1 MEEENKLL
9 EEENKVKRKMKSAS
23 QLEIL
28 EKAYAAEAY
37 PSEAFR
43 AELSVKLGLS
53 DRQLQMWFCH
63 RRQKDR
69 KASPIV
75 NKAVAPIGHVDA
87 QYGVMGFTTMG
98 AGLPAMEGSS
108 YREAHQTLQELRAV
122 ALVER
127 QLGET
132 LREDGPILGME
143 FDSLPPGAFGAPL
156 GAVAMGQ
163 NSQSEW
169 PVEAKVYE
177 HLDKG
182 ISRTLHEYQFIPE
195 QPTVKNE
202 IYERDTTS
210 VHFSSLDGVPHSSAL
225 SFLNGNESAP
235 KVYGV
240 QGQKIPGLNLLSESQ
255 HQQGRQNHLMLSASG
270 GNDNVPLKN
279 PFVDVTLN
287 TQRGAHQVTLI
298 NTPLVLSDRR
308 VIHEEELS
316 RFQRKR
322 KNEEARLQ
330 RELEVQEKRIR
341 KELVKQDILRQKRE
355 EQIKKEMERQE
366 REMQKEKE
374 RCLREQKR
382 EQERQEKFLQKE
394 SIRAEKLRQKEELQ
408 RVKEAARIK
417 AAGERAIARRMVKD
431 AIDLIEDE
439 RLELMELAASKKG
452 LSSILDLDYETMQ
465 NLELYGDG
473 PTSFPPKSVQLKR
486 AFSIQPWADSDE
498 NVGDLLMVWKFL
510 ITFADVLGIWPF
522 TLDELIQAF
531 HDYDPRMLGEIHI
544 VLLRSIIKDVEDVA
558 RTPTTGLGANQN
570 SVPGSGGGHP
580 QVVEGAYAWGFD
592 IKNWQRHLN
601 PLTWPEILRQF
612 ALSAGFGPQL
622 KKQNIEPVH
631 PSNHEGNDG
640 KDIISNLRNGAAVE
654 NAVAIM
660 QEKGLTN
667 PRRNRHRLTPG
678 TVKYAAF
685 HVLSL
690 EGSRGLNIL
699 EVADKI
705 QKSGLRDLTTSK
717 NPEASISSAL
727 SRDTELFEKTAPST
741 YCVRPA
747 YRKDPADS
755 EAIYSSAR
763 ERIRIFKSGLVGA
776 EEADDGE
783 RDEDCETDV
792 AKDPETDK
800 LRVQTNMK
808 KEVSSHE
815 EFNANTIVRSG
826 KDNAEVLQTPDSC
839 HEKVHE
845 GLGSTADGGFN
856 EQKDVRRSSEI
867 NGVADPILKGIDVDE
882 NTLGEPWVQGLM
894 EGEYSDLSV
903 EERLHALVALITVA
917 IEGNSIRVVLEERLE
932 AANALKKQM
941 WAEAQLDKRRIKED
955 YLVKM
960 QSFSNLGN
968 KSEPAVTFPS
978 VGDKEC
984 PVHTVE
990 VENEKALLTPCDQ
1003 HEQINSM
1010 QENQNLMPNSLEA
1023 NLQKQ
1028 DCSTGQDNYSL
1039 QQSIYAAEKSR
1050 SSFKSYIGQLGEQ
1063 IFMHRSLPLG
1073 LDRRRNR
1080 YWQFITS
1087 ASLSDPG
1094 CGRIF
1099 MELHD
1104 GCWKLIDSEEGFDAL
1119 LASLDVRGIRESHL
1133 HATLQRIEM
1142 SFKESV
1148 RRNVQNDMKMQNG
1161 DTVEKL
1167 KTEAVKMVTDQ
1178 DCSTNIYRPTS
1189 VCMDDLNTSVASTS
1203 FTVQLGRN
1211 EVEDKDAYMR
1221 YWDFE
1226 KWMLKECLN
1235 SSVSCAM
1242 KFGKKRCKELL
1253 LMCDLCHHVYF
1264 CRGTPCPSCHRT
1276 FSINQGNSSSFE
1288 HIARSE
1294 DKMKTDTHFF
1304 LDSSSLPLRMRLLK
1318 VLLSVVEA
1326 TLPQEALQT
1335 YWTERYRKSWNS
1347 KLEASSSTED
1357 ILQMLTAL
1365 ECAIK
1370 REFLAS
1376 DYETTS
1382 ELLGSVCSSV
1392 CRPNDIIRG
1401 ERIPVL
1407 PWVPYTTAAVTLR
1420 LMELDACIFYTSQQK
1435 LESEKDKQI
1444 GVVMLP
1450 SKSVAAKISYNACA
1464 IESSFQTKHTVENW
1478 GALGAGLESYSR
1490 GQRTRQGRSDSHG
1503 QRSQGR
1509 VASSRPTS
1517 RKRSTTSNSRRIG
1530 KLHGWKGTLNGQ
1542 GRVRGRRSIRSRQKP
1557 AAKMNVINDERD
1569 TPKDIMEETLIFVR
1583 EEINEGETEA
1593 NVLNASNSE
1602 RSGYEGDLYR
1612 ATGDEVDMDDDV
1624 NDDDIEDGQADLI
1637 TGGNSNTGYSR
1648 EENEEKTEDPDGV
1661 GSTSL
1666 DYSD

>member
-1 MEEENKLL
+1 MEGCSEG
-9 EEENKVKRKMKSAS
+9 EENKVKRKMKSAS

-37 PSEAFR
+37 PSEALR

-63 RRQKDR
+63 RRVKDR

-75 NKAVAPIGHVDA
+75 NKAAVPIGYLDAQQVVA
-87 QYGVMGFTTMG
+87 QYGVMGFTRMG
-98 AGLPAMEGSS
+98 AGLPAMEGSG

-143 FDSLPPGAFGAPL
+143 FDSLPPGAFSAPL
-156 GAVAMGQ
+156 GAVALGQ

-169 PVEAKVYE
+169 PAEAEVYE

-195 QPTVKNE
+195 QPTVRNE

-210 VHFSSLDGVPHSSAL
+210 VHFSSLDGVPHSSEL
-225 SFLNGNESAP
+225 SFLNGNEYAP

-240 QGQKIPGLNLLSESQ
+240 QG
-255 HQQGRQNHLMLSASG
+255 
-270 GNDNVPLKN
+270 GNDDVPQKN
-279 PFVDVTLN
+279 PFVDVSLD
-287 TQRGAHQVTLI
+287 TQRVAHQVTLI
-298 NTPLVLSDRR
+298 NTPLVLSDRTI
-308 VIHEEELS
+308 IHEEELS
-316 RFQRKR
+316 SFQRKR

-366 REMQKEKE
+366 RERQKEKE
-374 RCLREQKR
+374 RYLREQKR

-408 RVKEAARIK
+408 RVKDEARIK
-417 AAGERAIARRMVKD
+417 AGRERAIARRMVKD

-439 RLELMELAASKKG
+439 RLELMKLAASKKG
-452 LSSILDLDYETMQ
+452 LSSTLALDYETIQ
-465 NLELYGDG
+465 NLESYGDG
-473 PTSFPPKSVQLKR
+473 RTSFPPKSVQLKR
-486 AFSIQPWADSDE
+486 AFSIPPWSDSDE
-498 NVGDLLMVWKFL
+498 NVGNLLMVWKFL
-510 ITFADVLGIWPF
+510 ITFADVLEIWPF

-544 VLLRSIIKDVEDVA
+544 ALLRSIIKDIEDVA
-558 RTPTTGLGANQN
+558 RTPTTGLGANQS
-570 SVPGSGGGHP
+570 SVTNSGGGHP

-592 IKNWQRHLN
+592 IRNWQRHLN

-660 QEKGLTN
+660 QEKCLSN
-667 PRRNRHRLTPG
+667 PRRNKHRLTPG

-717 NPEASISSAL
+717 TPEASISSAL

-755 EAIYSSAR
+755 EVIYSAAR
-763 ERIRIFKSGLVGA
+763 ERIRIFKSGFVVA
-776 EEADDGE
+776 EEVDGE

-792 AKDPETDK
+792 AKDHDNYK
-800 LRVQTNMK
+800 LRVLTNMK
-808 KEVSSHE
+808 KKVSIHE
-815 EFNANTIVRSG
+815 EFTANTIVRSG
-826 KDNAEVLQTPDSC
+826 KDNGEVLQTPDSC

-856 EQKDVRRSSEI
+856 EQKDERRSSEI
-867 NGVADPILKGIDVDE
+867 NGVADSILKGIDVDE
-882 NTLGEPWVQGLM
+882 STLGEPWVQGLM

-932 AANALKKQM
+932 AANALKKQI

-955 YLVKM
+955 YFVKIS
-960 QSFSNLGN
+960 SFSNLGN
-968 KSEPAVTFPS
+968 KREPAVTFPS
-978 VGDKEC
+978 VASKEC
-984 PVHTVE
+984 PVHTVDA
-990 VENEKALLTPCDQ
+990 ENEKALLTPCDQ
-1003 HEQINSM
+1003 HEQITSL
-1010 QENQNLMPNSLEA
+1010 QENQNLLQNSLEA
-1023 NLQKQ
+1023 NMQ
-1028 DCSTGQDNYSL
+1028 
-1039 QQSIYAAEKSR
+1039 
-1050 SSFKSYIGQLGEQ
+1050 
-1063 IFMHRSLPLG
+1063 RSLPLG

-1087 ASLSDPG
+1087 ASISDPG

-1099 MELHD
+1099 VELYD

-1133 HATLQRIEM
+1133 HMMLQRIET

-1148 RRNVQNDMKMQNG
+1148 RRSVQNDLKKQNG
-1161 DTVEKL
+1161 DTVKKL
-1167 KTEAVKMVTDQ
+1167 KTEAVKMVTHH
-1178 DCSTNIYRPTS
+1178 DCSINIYCPTS
-1189 VCMDDLNTSVASTS
+1189 VCMDVLNTSVASTS

-1221 YWDFE
+1221 YWEFE
-1226 KWMLKECLN
+1226 KWMRKECLN

-1264 CRGTPCPSCHRT
+1264 CRGTPCSSCHRT
-1276 FSINQGNSSSFE
+1276 FSTSQGNSSSYE
-1288 HIARSE
+1288 HIARSD
-1294 DKMKTDTHFF
+1294 DKIKIDTNLF
-1304 LDSSSLPLRMRLLK
+1304 LDSSSSPLRMRLLK
-1318 VLLSVVEA
+1318 ILLSVVEA
-1326 TLPQEALQT
+1326 TLPQEALKPF
-1335 YWTERYRKSWNS
+1335 WTERYRKSWSS

-1357 ILQMLTAL
+1357 IMQTLTAL

-1370 REFLAS
+1370 REYLAS

-1382 ELLGSVCSSV
+1382 ELFGSVCSSE
-1392 CRPNDIIRG
+1392 CHPNDIIGG

-1407 PWVPYTTAAVTLR
+1407 PWVPSTTAAVTLR

-1444 GVVMLP
+1444 GIVMKLP
-1450 SKSVAAKISYNACA
+1450 SKSAAAKISYNAGA
-1464 IESSFQTKHTVENW
+1464 IESSFQANHTVENW
-1478 GALGAGLESYSR
+1478 GALGAGLKSYSR
-1490 GQRTRQGRSDSHG
+1490 EQRTQQVHNHSHG

-1509 VASSRPTS
+1509 VASSRPIS

-1530 KLHGWKGTLNGQ
+1530 KLHGWNGTPNGQ

-1557 AAKMNVINDERD
+1557 AAKMNVIDGERD
-1569 TPKDIMEETLIFVR
+1569 TPKDIMEETRIFVR

-1602 RSGYEGDLYR
+1602 RSDYEGDLYR
-1612 ATGDEVDMDDDV
+1612 ATGDDVEDVDMDDDV
-1624 NDDDIEDGQADLI
+1624 DDDIEDGQADLI
-1637 TGGNSNTGYSR
+1637 IGGNSNTGYSR